1 MAVMTAD
8 RVLRLRAGR
17 ILGYCEYGDPSGR
30 PLMVFHGLPGSRLS
44 GVLFDEPARERG
56 IRVLA
61 VDRPGF
67 GLSDFQHR
75 RRIVDWPVDVAELAD
90 ALDLER
96 FAVVGVSG
104 GGPYA
109 AVCAW
114 ALPER
119 VSAAGI
125 VSGVGP
131 FEQPDAADGMG
142 QANRVLFRIARSAP
156 FLVGPPIWFT
166 SLVVRRTS
174 EKTMARMVKSVPAA
188 DRAVFENKDMLR
200 LFRRDLR
207 EAFRVGTVG
216 AAHETRLVVK
226 PWGFPVGGIR
236 VPVHLWQGLDDEN
249 VPPSMG
255 RYQARVIPD
264 CQAEFIPGAGHLW
277 VFEHPSDVLDA
288 LFRPKAS

>member
-1 MAVMTAD
+1 MAVMTPD
-8 RVLRLRAGR
+8 RVLRLRDGR
-17 ILGYCEYGDPSGR
+17 ILGYCEYGDPAGR
-30 PLMVFHGLPGSRLS
+30 PLMFFHGLPGSRLS
-44 GVLFDEPARERG
+44 GALFDEPARERG

-67 GLSDFQHR
+67 GLSDFQPSR
-75 RRIVDWPVDVAELAD
+75 RLTGWPTDVAELAD

-114 ALPER
+114 AMPER
-119 VSAAGI
+119 VSGAGV

-131 FEQPDAADGMG
+131 FQQPDAEEGMG
-142 QANRVLFRIARSAP
+142 QGNRVLFGMARRAP
-156 FLVGPPIWFT
+156 FLVGLPIRFMAV
-166 SLVVRRTS
+166 VVRRS
-174 EKTMARMVKSVPAA
+174 PGKALRRMAKSLPAA
-188 DRAVFENKDMLR
+188 DRAVLENKDTLR
-200 LFRRDLR
+200 LFKRDLG
-207 EAFRVGTVG
+207 EAFRGGTAG
-216 AAHETRLVVK
+216 AVHETRLVVK
-226 PWGFPVGGIR
+226 PWGFPIEGIR

-277 VFEHPSDVLDA
+277 VFEHAGVVLDA
-288 LFRPKAS
+288 LFPPKTG